1 MSRYNFD
8 QEIDRKNTNS
18 FKWDNPLYKGRDMLP
33 MPVADMDFRIAD
45 ELIETLKNI
54 NDHGVLGY
62 SLVPE
67 TLKLAY
73 QKKIKESFDW
83 DTKLEWQVWIP
94 GIVPGLTTACS
105 TFVSSLQSILTP
117 IPVYHPFHL
126 VSKWVDRPLFTFNM
140 VEKEERWVY
149 DFIEFEEQLKKNPG
163 VFLFCNPHNPGGTV
177 FTNDEISRIIFLCK
191 KYDCMI
197 LSDEIHADLQLQTSI
212 KHICIGKHL
221 PMDFP
226 AITFFATSK
235 TYNTAGMGGAM
246 AIIPNS
252 NIREKYI
259 KSIQGVFPM
268 LSRHSIEIM
277 HTSLTM
283 NNEWVGN
290 LLIYLRSNHELLF
303 SFINQVNGL
312 KMFRLDATYLAWI
325 QYDADIL
332 GDFQQ
337 RLFNNG
343 LHVLRGD
350 QFLGQNFIRM
360 NIACTQK
367 SLEKALWIIKKTV
380 DETH

>member
-1 MSRYNFD
+1 MSKYNFD

-18 FKWDNPLYKGRDMLP
+18 FKWDNPLYEGRDMLP

-45 ELIETLKNI
+45 ELIDTIKHI

-62 SLVPE
+62 SMVPE

-73 QKKIKESFDW
+73 QKKIKGSYDW
-83 DTKLEWQVWIP
+83 DTQLEWQVWIP

-105 TFVSSLQSILTP
+105 TFVSSTQCILTP

-126 VSKWVDRPLFTFNM
+126 VSKWVGRPLLTFHM
-140 VEKEERWVY
+140 VENEGRWVY
-149 DFIEFEEQLKKNPG
+149 DFFEFEEQLKQNPG

-177 FTNDEISRIIFLCK
+177 FTVEEIARIIFLCM

-197 LSDEIHADLQLQTSI
+197 LSDEIHADLQLQTI
-212 KHICIGKHL
+212 TKHNCIGKHL
-221 PMDFP
+221 PIEFP

-235 TYNTAGMGGAM
+235 AYNTAGLGGAV
-246 AIIPNS
+246 AIIPNA

-259 KSIQGVFPM
+259 NDTQGIFPM
-268 LSRHSIEIM
+268 LSRHSIEIIQ
-277 HTSLTM
+277 TSLTM
-283 NNEWVGN
+283 NNEWMEN
-290 LLIYLRSNHELLF
+290 LLIYLRSNHELLI
-303 SFINQVNGL
+303 SLINQINGL
-312 KMFRLDATYLAWI
+312 KMLPLEATYLAWI
-325 QYDADIL
+325 QYDSVIL

-343 LHVLRGD
+343 LHVSRGD
-350 QFLGQNFIRM
+350 QFLGPHFIRI
-360 NIACTQK
+360 NIACTKK
-367 SLEKALWIIKKTV
+367 SLEKAMLIIKKTV

>member
-18 FKWDNPLYKGRDMLP
+18 FKWDNPLYEGRDMLP

-73 QKKIKESFDW
+73 QKKIKDSFDW

-126 VSKWVDRPLFTFNM
+126 VSKWVDRPLLTFNM

-149 DFIEFEEQLKKNPG
+149 DFIEFEEQLKKKPG

-197 LSDEIHADLQLQTSI
+197 LSDEIHADLQLQTSL
-212 KHICIGKHL
+212 KHICIGKHI
-221 PMDFP
+221 PMNFP

-235 TYNTAGMGGAM
+235 TFNTAGMGGAM

-252 NIREKYI
+252 NIREEYI

-277 HTSLTM
+277 YTSLTM
-283 NNEWVGN
+283 NNDWVGN

-303 SFINQVNGL
+303 LFINQVNGL

>member
-1 MSRYNFD
+1 MSKYNFD
-8 QEIDRKNTNS
+8 QEIDRKYTNS
-18 FKWDNPLYKGRDMLP
+18 FKWDNPLYEGRDMLP

-67 TLKLAY
+67 TLKRAY
-73 QKKIKESFDW
+73 QTKIKDSYDW

-105 TFVSSLQSILTP
+105 TFVSSIQSILTP
-117 IPVYHPFHL
+117 IPVYYPFHL
-126 VSKWVDRPLFTFNM
+126 VSKWVDRPLLTFIM

-197 LSDEIHADLQLQTSI
+197 LSDEIHADLQLQTSL

-252 NIREKYI
+252 NIREEYI

-283 NNEWVGN
+283 NNEWVEN
-290 LLIYLRSNHELLF
+290 LLIYLRNNHELLF

-350 QFLGQNFIRM
+350 QFLGQYFFRM

>member
-1 MSRYNFD
+1 MSKYNFD
-8 QEIDRKNTNS
+8 QEIDRKYTNS
-18 FKWDNPLYKGRDMLP
+18 FKWDNPLYEGRDMLP

-62 SLVPE
+62 SLVPK

-94 GIVPGLTTACS
+94 GIVPGLTKACS
-105 TFVSSLQSILTP
+105 TFVSSIQSILTP

-126 VSKWVDRPLFTFNM
+126 VSKWVDRPLLTFNM

-197 LSDEIHADLQLQTSI
+197 LSDEIHADLQLQTSL

-252 NIREKYI
+252 NIREEYI

-283 NNEWVGN
+283 NNEWVEN
-290 LLIYLRSNHELLF
+290 LLIYLRNNHELLF

>member
-1 MSRYNFD
+1 MSKYNFD
-8 QEIDRKNTNS
+8 QEIDRKYTNS
-18 FKWDNPLYKGRDMLP
+18 FKWDNPLYEGRDMLP

-62 SLVPE
+62 SLVPK

-94 GIVPGLTTACS
+94 GIVPGLTKACS
-105 TFVSSLQSILTP
+105 TFVSSIQSILTP

-126 VSKWVDRPLFTFNM
+126 VSKWVDRPLLTFNM

-197 LSDEIHADLQLQTSI
+197 LSDEIHADLQLQTSL

-252 NIREKYI
+252 NIREEYI

-283 NNEWVGN
+283 NNEWVEN
-290 LLIYLRSNHELLF
+290 LLIYLRNNHELLI